1 MKPQISRTYIS
12 YGKDARST
20 TTAGGDKVADLQGG
34 TMISKP
40 LLETLE
46 KIRVA
51 LNTLSNAI

>member
-1 MKPQISRTYIS
+1 MKSSKELKELR
-12 YGKDARST
+12 
-20 TTAGGDKVADLQGG
+20 GDKVAELQGG